1 MQRPEPNEHKP
12 YVARYISLVPEGN
25 FIDVLKQNTN
35 DSIDF
40 FTNIPTDKEDH
51 RYADGKWSI
60 KEVLIHIADT
70 ERVMYYRALT
80 GIRGDN
86 KAIMYDMDQDLYTG
100 NADVSGRT
108 LTDIL
113 EEFSAIRTT
122 GIKLFENITE
132 EQSQAI
138 IQLKDGG
145 IFSVR
150 AIGYMNIGHILHHI
164 NVIKERYLD

>member
-86 KAIMYDMDQDLYTG
+86 KAIMYDMDQDLYFGYSAGDRNSERLPPYTALDLRWSKRFVFKRG
-100 NADVSGRT
+100 WFKIGR
-108 LTDIL
+108 
-113 EEFSAIRTT
+113 AH
-122 GIKLFENITE
+122 
-132 EQSQAI
+132 
-138 IQLKDGG
+138 
-145 IFSVR
+145 V
-150 AIGYMNIGHILHHI
+150 
-164 NVIKERYLD
+164 